1 MSPNKNPQNT
11 ETDTIEALD
20 ATTAAANMDKAAN
33 VVNATEITPV
43 PPKTPHS
50 GSGIQPVGA
59 QTADPRP
66 LKDATKSTT
75 KPKAPEPEPIAP
87 DECYITVASS
97 PHINNQGIS
106 TRRIMLDVIISMLPL
121 VVASIIFFKQY
132 AIMQLAFSIASCL
145 VAELI
150 FTSLMRRKGVTLGDL
165 SAIVT
170 ALVLALSMPATAPWY
185 VTVIAGFAAIGIGK
199 AVFGGLGMNIFNPAM
214 VGRAFVMI
222 AFAGAMAASG
232 YVDLS
237 SQVDIITQ
245 ATPLTAFKQNAQSIN
260 LYALLIGNAN
270 GSLGETSAI
279 ACVIGG
285 LYLCV
290 RKVINWEVPT
300 GVIVAVTV
308 IAAVNAL
315 VSSNSAV
322 ALFSVTSWSIL
333 HQLLGGAVLFGA
345 FFIAT
350 DPVTSPFTTKGKWIF
365 GLGVGFF
372 IMVLRLFSGYPEGV
386 MFAVLIMN
394 ALTPLINRWTIPKPF
409 GGFLKQEK
417 KGA

>member
-1 MSPNKNPQNT
+1 MSENTPPQNST
-11 ETDTIEALD
+11 AENQPVKAAEQELPFGD
-20 ATTAAANMDKAAN
+20 AGTAAAKAPQTAPGAN
-33 VVNATEITPV
+33 
-43 PPKTPHS
+43 
-50 GSGIQPVGA
+50 IQPAGA
-59 QTADPRP
+59 QTADPKP
-66 LKDATKSTT
+66 LKDTDISTAIPK
-75 KPKAPEPEPIAP
+75 KPSPEPIEP
-87 DECYITVASS
+87 DEGGITVASS
-97 PHINNQGIS
+97 PHINNRSIS

-121 VVASIIFFKQY
+121 VAASVIFFKQY
-132 AIMQLAFSIASCL
+132 AVIQIGLSIISCL
-145 VAELI
+145 AAELI

-170 ALVLALSMPATAPWY
+170 ALVLALSMPPTAPWY
-185 VTVIAGFAAIGIGK
+185 VTVVAGFAAIGIGK

-222 AFAGAMAASG
+222 AFTGAMAASG
-232 YVDLS
+232 YVDIT

-260 LYALLIGNAN
+260 LFALLIGNAN

-279 ACVIGG
+279 ACIIGG
-285 LYLCV
+285 IYLCL
-290 RKVINWEVPT
+290 RKVISWEVPA
-300 GVIVAVTV
+300 GVLIAVAVM
-308 IAAVNAL
+308 AALNTL
-315 VSSNSAV
+315 LSHNSAV
-322 ALFSVTSWSIL
+322 ALFSVTSWSVL
-333 HQLLGGAVLFGA
+333 HQLCGGAVLFGA

-350 DPVTSPFTTKGKWIF
+350 DPVTSPFTAKGKWIF

-372 IMVLRLFSGYPEGV
+372 IMVLRIFSGYPEGV